1 MFSELIRL
9 VEAAAVTA
17 EGPLG
22 LLGDSEVLVSMAA
35 AGRRKSRLTRERII
49 EGLTWRIGALYD
61 RLPLRIR
68 ARIGDVLARR
78 RAREGVSNFD
88 HARLT
93 GSYTTAWERLLRED
107 PGAAEGDYLEF
118 GVFYGSSLACMHE
131 VRGRLGLSSVRL
143 FGFDSFEGFPD
154 SADKEPGST
163 WFPGQCRSSLDLAR
177 SFLRRRGV
185 PEDAATLVKG
195 WFSDTLTPA
204 TRDRLGISR
213 ASVLM
218 IDCDLYS
225 AARDAL
231 RFSAPLIGRAAI
243 IYFDDWNAAGIGDLG
258 EGERRAFEEFL
269 ADNPDLRAEEL
280 GGLEYKDKADP
291 RIFLVVRKSIR

>member
-1 MFSELIRL
+1 VLGELMRIVQL
-9 VEAAAVTA
+9 GTA
-17 EGPLG
+17 ESLAV
-22 LLGDSEVLVSMAA
+22 LGDPEVLVSMVT
-35 AGRRKSRLTRERII
+35 AGRGEPLFSRERIV
-49 EGLTWRIGALYD
+49 EAVKWRVGALYD
-61 RLPLRIR
+61 RLPLRVR
-68 ARIGDVLARR
+68 ARLADIRARR

-88 HARLT
+88 HERLT
-93 GSYTTAWERLLRED
+93 RSYVTAWERLLREH
-107 PGAAEGDYLEF
+107 PSAAQGDYLEF

-131 VRGRLGLSSVRL
+131 ARRRLGLSSVRL

-163 WFPGQCRSSLDLAR
+163 WFPGQCRSSLELA
-177 SFLRRRGV
+177 SEYLRKHGV
-185 PEDAATLVKG
+185 SDESATLVKG

-204 TRDRLGISR
+204 TRERLGIER

-243 IYFDDWNAAGIGDLG
+243 VYFDDWNAAGIGDLG

-269 ADNPDLRAEEL
+269 AENPDLRAEPLE
-280 GGLEYKDKADP
+280 GLEYKDKADP
-291 RIFLVVRKSIR
+291 RVFLVVRGRTG

>member
-1 MFSELIRL
+1 MVGELIKLMTEGSLAL
-9 VEAAAVTA
+9 V
-17 EGPLG
+17 
-22 LLGDSEVLVSMAA
+22 GDSDVLVSMAA
-35 AGRRKSRLTRERII
+35 AGRREARLTRERII
-49 EGLTWRIGALYD
+49 EGLRWRIGAVYE
-61 RLPLRIR
+61 RLPLRVR
-68 ARIGDVLARR
+68 AWIGDILARR

-93 GSYTTAWERLLRED
+93 RSYADAWQRLLRED
-107 PGAAEGDYLEF
+107 PDAAHGDYLEF

-131 VRGRLGLSSVRL
+131 ARGRLGLSSVRL

-154 SADKEPGST
+154 SADQEPGST

-177 SFLRRRGV
+177 AYLRGQGV
-185 PEDAATLVKG
+185 PDEAATLVKG
-195 WFSDTLTPA
+195 WYSETLTPA
-204 TRDRLGISR
+204 TRERLGINR

-225 AARDAL
+225 ASRDAL
-231 RFSAPLIGRAAI
+231 RFSAPLIGRAAV

-269 ADNPDLRAEEL
+269 AENPDLRAEEL
-280 GGLEYKDKADP
+280 KGLEYKDKADP
-291 RIFLVVRKSIR
+291 RIFLVVRKSSG